1 MNSNNKGRRL
11 LQILV
16 IAAFGVYNYSSLI
29 SINSITDRLS
39 YIESK
44 IALAKFQSSKIPDLL
59 ATNKKN
65 INYAESI
72 TSNFENDVDYL
83 ESLNNIKL
91 KCKKYKVA
99 VAELTSELKDN
110 LSAPQ
115 GVFENYDRTVERYQ
129 INLRVSGSYLNLG
142 KLIDDLFNSGYLLNS
157 LKINRISDSRVTGY
171 FTLYN
176 YISKPLIEADILSV
190 NFDKVIRNT
199 PIVPTIK
206 LEKGLMWNKD
216 IFFKAKKILK
226 PRPNNRA
233 YYLTGVKLSAN
244 PSVVI
249 NGKTYKEGSVLDV
262 YTIKDITNDSVTL
275 SSSKKSIV
283 LQLES
288 GVTSQIGTS
297 GFKEE
302 FVKARRNGQAY
313 FEYKGKLYST
323 DLNN

>member
-1 MNSNNKGRRL
+1 M
-11 LQILV
+11 
-16 IAAFGVYNYSSLI
+16 
-29 SINSITDRLS
+29 
-39 YIESK
+39 
-44 IALAKFQSSKIPDLL
+44 L

-115 GVFENYDRTVERYQ
+115 GVFENYERTVERYQ

-176 YISKPLIEADILSV
+176 YCLLYTSPS
-190 NFDKVIRNT
+190 
-199 PIVPTIK
+199 
-206 LEKGLMWNKD
+206 
-216 IFFKAKKILK
+216 
-226 PRPNNRA
+226 PR
-233 YYLTGVKLSAN
+233 
-244 PSVVI
+244 
-249 NGKTYKEGSVLDV
+249 D
-262 YTIKDITNDSVTL
+262 
-275 SSSKKSIV
+275 
-283 LQLES
+283 
-288 GVTSQIGTS
+288 
-297 GFKEE
+297 
-302 FVKARRNGQAY
+302 
-313 FEYKGKLYST
+313 
-323 DLNN
+323 